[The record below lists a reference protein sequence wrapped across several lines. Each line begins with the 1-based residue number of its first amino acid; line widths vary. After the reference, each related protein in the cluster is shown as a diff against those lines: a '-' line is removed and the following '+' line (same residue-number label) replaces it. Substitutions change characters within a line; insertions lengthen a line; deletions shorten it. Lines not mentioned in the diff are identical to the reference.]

1 MLIILSG
8 VILENV
14 KAIIFDWDGTI
25 VDSMP
30 THIDAYLK
38 ALEKFGVK
46 AEEQEILDLV
56 GTPTEII
63 AETVAEAHGIKANGK
78 EIAEQKIKN
87 YIEFS
92 KSKNLVFEGAFETL
106 KTLKQKYRLAMLSGS
121 TRKQLDNYS
130 EILKVFE
137 FTVAGK
143 EASKPKPNPDALLD
157 LADKLDL
164 MPSEC
169 VYIGDF
175 WQDMMA
181 AEQAGMWAIGIRNRY
196 VTDEELTDAGAD
208 VIINNINELLTNGI
222 L

>member
-1 MLIILSG
+1 M
-8 VILENV
+8 ENV

-30 THIDAYLK
+30 VHIEAYLK

-46 AEEQEILDLV
+46 AEEQDILDLV

-63 AETVAEAHGIKANGK
+63 AETVAKKYGVDANGN

-92 KSKNLVFEGAFETL
+92 KNKNLIFDGAVETL
-106 KTLKQKYRLAMLSGS
+106 QILKQKYRLAMLSGS

-164 MPSEC
+164 LPSEC

-181 AEQAGMWAIGIRNRY
+181 AESGGLWAIGIRNRY
-196 VTDEELTDAGAD
+196 VSDEELTDAGAD
-208 VIINNINELLTNGI
+208 VIINNINELLSNGI